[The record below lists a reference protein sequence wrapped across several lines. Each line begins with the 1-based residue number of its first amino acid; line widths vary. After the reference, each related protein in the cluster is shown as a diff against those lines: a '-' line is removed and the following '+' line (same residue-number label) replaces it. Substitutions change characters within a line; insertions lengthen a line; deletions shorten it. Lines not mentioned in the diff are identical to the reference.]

1 MQKKLNLA
9 VIGDST
15 FSWSMVQKLRGKI
28 NGRLYFLLP
37 EREQAI
43 EASLLDNVVALNGN
57 LTDPQVL
64 DKLDL
69 ETCHTFIAG
78 SREDDS
84 NVLCALYARHKGAKN
99 IYARVF
105 ETRFHALFESVG
117 IIPVQTSEMAA
128 DFLSIRILKPD
139 VAALVSLSQGQFDL
153 DEVDVSRVPDLVG
166 CRLGNLQ
173 SDHLNTIAIAKEG
186 KTHLGY
192 KTIVEEGSKVLVIY
206 ERALGKNLIKEL
218 QQIAHVAKKHINR
231 TDNDNWPLLENE
243 D

>member
-1 MQKKLNLA
+1 MQGKTNVV

-15 FSWSMVQKLRGKI
+15 FSWSMVQKMRGKI

-43 EASLLDNVVALNGN
+43 EASLLENVVALSGN

-64 DKLDL
+64 DQLEL

-84 NVLCALYARHKGAKN
+84 NVLCALYARNKGAKN

-105 ETRFHALFESVG
+105 ETRFRALFESVG

-139 VAALVSLSQGQFDL
+139 VAELVSLSQGQFDL
-153 DEVDVSRVPDLVG
+153 DEIDVSRVPELVG

-173 SDHLNTIAIAKEG
+173 SDLLNTIAIAKDG

-192 KTIVEEGSKVLVIY
+192 KTTVEEGSKVLVIY
-206 ERALGKNLIKEL
+206 ERALGNNLIKEL
-218 QQIAHVAKKHINR
+218 RRIAQIAKKHLNR
-231 TDNDNWPLLENE
+231 TDGDNWPSIENAS
-243 D
+243 